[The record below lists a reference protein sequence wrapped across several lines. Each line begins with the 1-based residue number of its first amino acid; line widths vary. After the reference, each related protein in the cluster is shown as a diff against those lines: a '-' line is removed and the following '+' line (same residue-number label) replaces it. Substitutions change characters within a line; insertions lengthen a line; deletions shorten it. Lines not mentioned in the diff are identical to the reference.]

1 MKDVAPLLPAA
12 QPHAV
17 RFYDNDKSLAQIVA
31 RFLSEGLA
39 EGKPGIVVATPSHRV
54 AILRELVAESLDVV
68 QLQRSHDFVLLDAQE
83 ELSKFMANGKPD
95 AEAFTNSMCEVIK
108 RACRGRRDCTVRI
121 YGEMVDV
128 LWQDGQQAAAIT
140 LEMLWNELANTKVFS
155 LLCGYSMGHF
165 YKDAN
170 FQQVC
175 SQHTH
180 IVSAD
185 GALTA
190 VA

>member
-1 MKDVAPLLPAA
+1 MKNIAPVVAD
-12 QPHAV
+12 QHHAV

-31 RFLSEGLA
+31 RFLADGLVD
-39 EGKPGIVVATPSHRV
+39 GKPGIVVATPSHRV
-54 AILRELVAESLDVV
+54 AILRELIAQSLDVV
-68 QLQRSHDFVLLDAQE
+68 HLQRSHDLVLLDAQE
-83 ELSKFMANGKPD
+83 ELSKFMENGKPD
-95 AEAFTNSMCEVIK
+95 AEAFSNGMCEVIK

-128 LWQDGQQAAAIT
+128 LWQDGQQEAAIS
-140 LEMLWNELANTKVFS
+140 LETLWNELANTKAFS

-175 SQHTH
+175 SHHTH

-185 GALTA
+185 GELTA